1 MFTKKCGEGVPFTR
15 FCRHTRIYILT
26 DDKRLFKCLSSL
38 KASVTINRRSQWI
51 TGCINRISLRKD
63 SNYTETARRKF
74 LPCKWWRRVVR
85 LDIFSEK
92 DPVVYCK
99 KVKKKTIR
107 ETRNLQPLF
116 EKYCFAHWTP
126 AKILKPLKRK
136 FLKRVCGPFF
146 FVCAMVKAKNIKAA
160 KMYTINK
167 LLN

>member
-1 MFTKKCGEGVPFTR
+1 MFTKKGGEGVPFTR

-26 DDKRLFKCLSSL
+26 DDKRLCKCLSSL

-63 SNYTETARRKF
+63 SNYTDTERRKF

-92 DPVVYCK
+92 DLVVYCK
-99 KVKKKTIR
+99 KVKKKIR
-107 ETRNLQPLF
+107 ETWNLQPLF

-136 FLKRVCGPFF
+136 FLKRVYGPFF
-146 FVCAMVKAKNIKAA
+146 FLFA
-160 KMYTINK
+160 
-167 LLN
+167 LW

>member
-1 MFTKKCGEGVPFTR
+1 MFTKKGGEGVPFTR

-26 DDKRLFKCLSSL
+26 NDKRLFKCLSSL

-99 KVKKKTIR
+99 KVKKKNNKRNPEPSAAFR
-107 ETRNLQPLF
+107 EILF
-116 EKYCFAHWTP
+116 RALNACKDLKTTQKKIFKACLWTVFFLFALW
-126 AKILKPLKRK
+126 
-136 FLKRVCGPFF
+136 
-146 FVCAMVKAKNIKAA
+146 
-160 KMYTINK
+160 
-167 LLN
+167 

>member
-1 MFTKKCGEGVPFTR
+1 MFTKKGGEGVPFTR

-26 DDKRLFKCLSSL
+26 DDKRLCKCLSSL

-92 DPVVYCK
+92 DLVVYCK
-99 KVKKKTIR
+99 KVKKKNNKRNPEPSTAFR
-107 ETRNLQPLF
+107 EILF
-116 EKYCFAHWTP
+116 RALNACKDLKTTQKKIFKACLWTVFFLFALW
-126 AKILKPLKRK
+126 
-136 FLKRVCGPFF
+136 
-146 FVCAMVKAKNIKAA
+146 
-160 KMYTINK
+160 
-167 LLN
+167 

>member
-1 MFTKKCGEGVPFTR
+1 MFTKKGGEGVPFTL

-26 DDKRLFKCLSSL
+26 NDKRLFECLSSL

-92 DPVVYCK
+92 DLVVYCK
-99 KVKKKTIR
+99 KVKKKNNKRNPEPSTAFR
-107 ETRNLQPLF
+107 EILF
-116 EKYCFAHWTP
+116 RALNACKDLKTTQKKIFKACLWT
-126 AKILKPLKRK
+126 
-136 FLKRVCGPFF
+136 VFF
-146 FVCAMVKAKNIKAA
+146 CLRYGKSKKH
-160 KMYTINK
+160 
-167 LLN
+167 